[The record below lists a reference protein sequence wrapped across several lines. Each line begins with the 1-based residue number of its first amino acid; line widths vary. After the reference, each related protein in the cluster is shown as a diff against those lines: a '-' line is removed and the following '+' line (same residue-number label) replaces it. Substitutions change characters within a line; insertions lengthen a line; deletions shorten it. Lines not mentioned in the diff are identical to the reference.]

1 MTMFRDTFADVFHFD
16 DRMAATGQHLRRT
29 DEFLDLAQGFY
40 GDTVLQTARGLR
52 RVSSILE
59 GEKLRTF
66 SGSLSVVTV
75 IERFPLSRLR
85 HPMPHRFWPLSLPA
99 GLFGNSRNRF
109 VAPEQCL
116 LLQSD
121 LAAREL
127 GKPLLLV
134 PAKVLGLLPQLEP
147 VNPGPKA
154 VLYRFRF
161 ERPELVVTDRG
172 AVMLCDIG
180 SMFDDWADLD
190 PRDTLAHMPD
200 VAALPF
206 DAAVD
211 MMRREIALDGGVAA
225 HFAKHLARM
234 ETIRKT
240 MCAAERDAG
249 GELCPQD
256 CHISPNSAT
265 APDLRTGRRKCL
277 ASRLHA

>member
-16 DRMAATGQHLRRT
+16 DRMATTGQHLRRS

-40 GDTVLQTARGLR
+40 GETVLQTSRGLR
-52 RVSSILE
+52 RVSTILE
-59 GEKLRTF
+59 GESMRTF
-66 SGSLSVVTV
+66 TGGLATV
-75 IERFPLSRLR
+75 QTIERFPVSRLR

-99 GLFGNSRNRF
+99 GLFGNTRNRF
-109 VAPEQCL
+109 IAPEQCL

-121 LAAREL
+121 LAAKEL
-127 GKPLLLV
+127 GKSLLLV
-134 PAKVLGLLPQLEP
+134 PAKVLGLLPQVTT

-190 PRDTLAHMPD
+190 PHDTLTHLPD

-211 MMRREIALDGGVAA
+211 LIRREIALDGGVEA

-234 ETIRKT
+234 EAIRKAT
-240 MCAAERDAG
+240 CAQDMETANQP
-249 GELCPQD
+249 CPET
-256 CHISPNSAT
+256 CHIDFTCEEIPSLKGP
-265 APDLRTGRRKCL
+265 RKCMT
-277 ASRLHA
+277 AKIPA

>member
-16 DRMAATGQHLRRT
+16 DRMATTGQNMRRT

-40 GDTVLQTARGLR
+40 GETVLQTSRGLR

-59 GEKLRTF
+59 GEKMRTF
-66 SGSLSVVTV
+66 TGGLAPVVTV
-75 IERFPLSRLR
+75 ERFPLARLR
-85 HPMPHRFWPLSLPA
+85 HPMPHRFWPLNLPA
-99 GLFGNSRNRF
+99 GLFGNLRNRF

-127 GKPLLLV
+127 GKSLLLV
-134 PAKVLGLLPQLEP
+134 PAKVMGLLPQVTT

-154 VLYRFRF
+154 VLYRFLF

-190 PRDTLAHMPD
+190 PHDTLAHLPE

-211 MMRREIALDGGVAA
+211 LIRREIALDGGVEA

-234 ETIRKT
+234 EAIRKT
-240 MCAAERDAG
+240 MGAQDMQATNRPGPDAR
-249 GELCPQD
+249 
-256 CHISPNSAT
+256 HIEVMT
-265 APDLRTGRRKCL
+265 ASLSVLKGRRKGM
-277 ASRLHA
+277 AARISA

>member
-16 DRMAATGQHLRRT
+16 DRMATTGQHLRRT

-40 GDTVLQTARGLR
+40 GETVLQTSRGLR

-59 GEKLRTF
+59 GEALRTF
-66 SGSLSVVTV
+66 TGGLAAVTT

-99 GLFGNSRNRF
+99 GLFGNTRNRF

-121 LAAREL
+121 LAAKEL
-127 GKPLLLV
+127 GKGLLLV
-134 PAKVLGLLPQLEP
+134 PAKVLGLLPQVTT

-190 PRDTLAHMPD
+190 PHDTLAHMPD

-211 MMRREIALDGGVAA
+211 LIRREIALDGGVEA
-225 HFAKHLARM
+225 HFAKHLSRM
-234 ETIRKT
+234 EVIRKA
-240 MCAAERDAG
+240 MCAQ
-249 GELCPQD
+249 ELAMANQPCPTT
-256 CHISPNSAT
+256 CHFGAT
-265 APDLRTGRRKCL
+265 TDVLPVLKGRRKCM
-277 ASRLHA
+277 ASKIPA

>member
-1 MTMFRDTFADVFHFD
+1 MTMFRNTFADVFHFD
-16 DRMAATGQHLRRT
+16 DRMATTGQHLRRT

-40 GDTVLQTARGLR
+40 GETVLQTARGLR

-59 GEKLRTF
+59 GEKMRTF
-66 SGSLSVVTV
+66 TGGLAPVLG
-75 IERFPLSRLR
+75 IERFALTRLR

-99 GLFGNSRNRF
+99 GLFGNTRNRF

-134 PAKVLGLLPQLEP
+134 PAKVLGLLPQVTA

-154 VLYRFRF
+154 VLYRLLF

-190 PRDTLAHMPD
+190 PHDTLAHLPE

-211 MMRREIALDGGVAA
+211 LIRREIALDGGLEA

-234 ETIRKT
+234 EAIRRS
-240 MCAAERDAG
+240 MCAQEP
-249 GELCPQD
+249 EIVPQPGPEST
-256 CHISPNSAT
+256 HPEAHLGT
-265 APDLRTGRRKCL
+265 APARKGQRGGM
-277 ASRLHA
+277 AGKIPA

>member
-1 MTMFRDTFADVFHFD
+1 MTRFRDTFADVFHFD
-16 DRMAATGQHLRRT
+16 DRMATTGQQLRRT

-40 GDTVLQTARGLR
+40 DETVLQTARGLR
-52 RVSSILE
+52 RAASILE

-66 SGSLSVVTV
+66 TGGLAPVLTV
-75 IERFPLSRLR
+75 ERFPLARLR

-99 GLFGNSRNRF
+99 GLFGNTRSRF

-127 GKPLLLV
+127 GKSLLLV
-134 PAKVLGLLPQLEP
+134 PAKVMGLLPQVTT

-154 VLYRFRF
+154 VLYRFLF

-172 AVMLCDIG
+172 AVMLCDIS

-190 PRDTLAHMPD
+190 SHDTLAHLPD

-211 MMRREIALDGGVAA
+211 LIRREIALDGGLEA

-234 ETIRKT
+234 EAIRKT
-240 MCAAERDAG
+240 LAAQDRPQAQPLTSGAALIEAIPAG
-249 GELCPQD
+249 
-256 CHISPNSAT
+256 A
-265 APDLRTGRRKCL
+265 ALRAGRR
-277 ASRLHA
+277 AGDTARLSA